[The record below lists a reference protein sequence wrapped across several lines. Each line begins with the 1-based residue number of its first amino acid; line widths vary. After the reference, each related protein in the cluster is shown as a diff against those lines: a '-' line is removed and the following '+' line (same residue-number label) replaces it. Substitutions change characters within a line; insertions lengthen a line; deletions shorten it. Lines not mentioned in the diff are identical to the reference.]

1 MKRRIGLFLVLCLL
15 TGLITA
21 CGASPEKQISYG
33 NWEYSEGNYEKAYEH
48 YRKAGEMGVEPLKE
62 ALLNQA
68 MEKNKEYAHF
78 NNALNY
84 LLKYGA
90 DVFTEDEANAAL
102 AERLAEGIA
111 AIEEEFHAIQSNDRY
126 DYTPVEN
133 ELWHALNS
141 GENDLKQGVPEVD
154 EVLNKGY
161 NLMAEIII
169 RREAPDY
176 DGYFWADVIEYW
188 EKCTSGTGLDAM
200 QAINQI
206 RTGEARDGI
215 QKFTEL
221 VEKPELTASLWR
233 YLSEDTTFTTLNEK
247 LTSDS
252 ISRMIV
258 PAENPLTL
266 TESLDTLE
274 SGECGTSEMKDSI
287 NLDEAMIAELREFC
301 GKAPEGKLLILHSR
315 YGGSYLDL
323 ATGFMEALPD
333 SYYPTSLESVSY
345 VIVLDSVSEQTGLT
359 YNGGTKQVREDTTV
373 RLYDVLT
380 GEELYTA
387 TENGPTSM
395 VMSYTGTQPMYYSAG
410 APYISPLVEEAYEI
424 IENQ

>member
-1 MKRRIGLFLVLCLL
+1 M
-15 TGLITA
+15 
-21 CGASPEKQISYG
+21 
-33 NWEYSEGNYEKAYEH
+33 
-48 YRKAGEMGVEPLKE
+48 
-62 ALLNQA
+62 
-68 MEKNKEYAHF
+68 
-78 NNALNY
+78 
-84 LLKYGA
+84 
-90 DVFTEDEANAAL
+90 
-102 AERLAEGIA
+102 
-111 AIEEEFHAIQSNDRY
+111 
-126 DYTPVEN
+126 
-133 ELWHALNS
+133 
-141 GENDLKQGVPEVD
+141 D

-176 DGYFWADVIEYW
+176 DGYFWVDVIEYW
-188 EKCTSGTGLDAM
+188 EKCTSGTGFDAM

-206 RTGEARDGI
+206 RTGEAREGI

-221 VEKPELTASLWR
+221 VKKPELTASLWR
-233 YLSEDTTFTTLNEK
+233 YLSEGTTFTTLNEK

-266 TESLDTLE
+266 TESLNTLE
-274 SGECGTSEMKDSI
+274 SGECGTSQMKDSI

-323 ATGFMEALPD
+323 ATGFMETLPD

-345 VIVLDSVSEQTGLT
+345 VIVLDSDSEQTGLT

-373 RLYDVLT
+373 RLYDVVT